1 MFVDEHLAER
11 CLCLLFSWGSGLR
24 VTADQRTTDGD
35 SAFEPFGF
43 ARDVFGL
50 FIIFMVA
57 NTSDGCR

>member
-11 CLCLLFSWGSGLR
+11 CLVCCFLGVLAYGLR
-24 VTADQRTTDGD
+24 LTNVQRTAILLV
-35 SAFEPFGF
+35 AFWVCEGC
-43 ARDVFGL
+43 FGL